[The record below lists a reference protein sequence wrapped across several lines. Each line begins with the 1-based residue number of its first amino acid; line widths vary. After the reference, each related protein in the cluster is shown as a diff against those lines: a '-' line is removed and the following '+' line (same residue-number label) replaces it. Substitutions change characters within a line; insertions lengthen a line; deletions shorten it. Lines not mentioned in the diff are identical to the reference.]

1 MSYKLSSS
9 PEEIIQQS
17 YISNPRNQDYDRKL
31 KYCPYLA
38 QYIYC
43 YHWAVIKK
51 KNLTFFLL
59 K

>member
-51 KNLTFFLL
+51 KTLTFFLL